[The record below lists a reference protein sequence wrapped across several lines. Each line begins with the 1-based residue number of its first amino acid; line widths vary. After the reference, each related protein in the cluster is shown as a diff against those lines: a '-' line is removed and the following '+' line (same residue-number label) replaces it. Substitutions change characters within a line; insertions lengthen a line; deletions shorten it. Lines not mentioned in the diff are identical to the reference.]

1 MEVIKKL
8 FPKATN
14 PKAYFRSNW
23 SKDKYSQQS
32 YTFIPTGASPKD
44 IEVIAQSIGQE
55 KVLFAGEHTNFEFLG
70 CTHNAMISGVKAAEK
85 IIGMYVRAMTE
96 FMMLILIFSRL

>member
-44 IEVIAQSIGQE
+44 IEVIA
-55 KVLFAGEHTNFEFLG
+55 
-70 CTHNAMISGVKAAEK
+70 
-85 IIGMYVRAMTE
+85 
-96 FMMLILIFSRL
+96 